1 MNGTSRHPGAQV
13 MAAFIEGRLSPSE
26 VAEMSLHLRD
36 CADCRTVVAE
46 TARFGHEEEEAAAAA
61 PPPPRRRAA
70 WMAVAAAV
78 TVAAV
83 GGPLLLWQ
91 RREGALIAR
100 LIDAAPR
107 HHRLVPARLSG
118 FPWAE
123 LQAPSR
129 GGALP
134 DPGDLKLDGVAG
146 AVLEETTGAADAD
159 ARHARGVAL
168 LLIRRPDDS
177 IEALA
182 VAARA
187 SDDARAWN
195 DLAAAHYALAVR
207 DDRAAQLP
215 QALVAVERALQK
227 DPRRAEALFNRALI
241 LQQMGL
247 HDAARKAW
255 QQYLEVEPGS
265 EWSVEAR
272 RHLGRLRPAARSFE
286 PKLFEQL
293 PPATLAREFA
303 QETRTWGEGPLLA
316 EWGDAVAAGDEARA
330 ERSLARVRALGDALR
345 ANGEHLLADA
355 TAAIDRGDPQ
365 TRTTLAAAHRLFRDA
380 RLEYSRRRAGV
391 AETKFHRA
399 AELFAG
405 GGSPMAAVARYYAA
419 SAAFDQ
425 NRVDEA
431 HAALTRARAG
441 IDAGRHRALAAQIE
455 WQLAVCANAAGD
467 WGASV
472 RHATA
477 SAGAFRALGERTN
490 AAFIDSIGAVALELI
505 GEPDLAWRSRVRT
518 FAELSAAGDV
528 TRLGT
533 ILHSSAFSLA
543 GLGRNA
549 EASAMIQQRIH
560 VAPANDP
567 AALAFASAEAVRF
580 ALREGN
586 ADRARRLLGDARALA
601 AQVADA
607 SIRERVT
614 TQIDLAGTASAPA
627 IPSFDRAIASL
638 AAAKDHAYLPD
649 AYLRRARAH
658 RAAGDTA
665 AAERDYASGLR
676 EVAQQRATLGDGAA
690 RLRFHDVAAQLVA
703 DSIEL
708 QLERGDAAKAF
719 AIADESRS
727 LLDEAPAGSLPNA
740 DRTVAAGVALVEYVV
755 LERELVAFCVT
766 AGGVTAHRLPIGR
779 DALQGRVASFVEN
792 IRRRVP
798 PAQVQAEG
806 EALHGLLLAPVT
818 GRFTDVRELVLVPDR
833 ELHALPFAALRNA
846 RTKQFLVEE
855 YTIRFA
861 PSASFRREAAESLE
875 PALVVADPPT
885 KEWPRLPASREEAV
899 QIAALHGATLLAGE
913 AATRAAFFD
922 GARGSA
928 LIHYSG
934 HANSDAAASYGALL
948 LAANGPDGGVVGSSD
963 IARLRFERQPLVVLA
978 ACGTFRGNTLHV
990 AGMSGLSRA
999 FLGAGARAVV
1009 GTLWEIDD
1017 DVSAPLFLRL
1027 HQRLRDGATPAR
1039 ALRDA
1044 QLDLLRS
1051 PDGRLAHPATWSPV
1065 ALLGTT

>member
-1 MNGTSRHPGAQV
+1 
-13 MAAFIEGRLSPSE
+13 MAAFVEGRLSPAE
-26 VAEMSLHLRD
+26 VADVSWHLRD
-36 CADCRTVVAE
+36 CGDCRTIVAE
-46 TARFGHEEEEAAAAA
+46 TARFGHEEEAVA
-61 PPPPRRRAA
+61 PSTRRRTA
-70 WMAVAAAV
+70 WMAVAAVA
-78 TVAAV
+78 TVAV
-83 GGPLLLWQ
+83 IGGPLLWQ
-91 RREGALIAR
+91 RRAPIAR

-118 FPWAE
+118 FPWAA
-123 LQAPSR
+123 LQAPPR
-129 GGALP
+129 GAALP

-146 AVLEETTGAADAD
+146 AVLEETTDSPDAD

-177 IEALA
+177 IGALRE
-182 VAARA
+182 AARA
-187 SDDARAWN
+187 SDDPRAWN

-215 QALVAVERALQK
+215 EALVAVERALQK
-227 DPRRAEALFNRALI
+227 DPRLAEALFNRALI

-255 QQYLEVEPGS
+255 QQYLEVEPGG

-272 RHLGRLRPAARSFE
+272 RHLGRLRATTRGFSPR
-286 PKLFEQL
+286 LFEQL

-316 EWGDAVAAGDEARA
+316 EWGDAVAAGDAARA
-330 ERSLARVRALGDALR
+330 EVSLARVRRLGEALR
-345 ANGEHLLADA
+345 ANGESLLGDA
-355 TAAIDRGDPQ
+355 IAAIDGSAPAA
-365 TRTTLAAAHRLFRDA
+365 RTTLAAAHRLFRDA
-380 RLEYSRRRAGV
+380 RLDYARRRVGV
-391 AETKFHRA
+391 AEEQFHRA
-399 AELFAG
+399 AELFVR

-431 HAALTRARAG
+431 HGALTRLLAG
-441 IDAGRHRALAAQIE
+441 TDATRHRALAAQIE

-467 WGASV
+467 WGASA

-477 SAGAFRALGERTN
+477 SADLFRALGERTN
-490 AAFIDSIGAVALELI
+490 AAFVDGIGAVALELI
-505 GEPDLAWRSRVRT
+505 GEPDPAWRRRVRT

-528 TRLGT
+528 QRLGT
-533 ILHSSAFSLA
+533 LLQSSAFSLA

-549 EASAMIQQRIH
+549 EASALIQQRID
-560 VAPANDP
+560 VAPASDH

-580 ALREGN
+580 ALRDGN
-586 ADRARRLLGDARALA
+586 AERAGRLLADARAFA
-601 AQVADA
+601 GKVADA
-607 SIRERVT
+607 AIRERVT
-614 TQIDLAGTASAPA
+614 TQIELAETASASA

-638 AAAKDHAYLPD
+638 AAAQEHAFLPD

-658 RAAGDTA
+658 RAGRDTA
-665 AAERDYASGLR
+665 AAESDYASGLR

-690 RLRFHDVAAQLVA
+690 RLRFSDVAAQLVE

-708 QLERGDAAKAF
+708 QLERGEVARAF

-727 LLDEAPAGSLPNA
+727 LLDELPAGSPPSNA
-740 DRTVAAGVALVEYVV
+740 DRTVAAGVAVVEYVL

-766 AGGVTAHRLPIGR
+766 SRGVTVHRAALGR
-779 DALQGRVASFVEN
+779 DVLQTRVASFVEH

-798 PAQVQAEG
+798 PAQVHAEG
-806 EALHGLLLAPVT
+806 EALHELLVAPLAAQL
-818 GRFTDVRELVLVPDR
+818 GDVRELVLVPDR

-846 RTKQFLVEE
+846 RTKKYLVEE

-861 PSASFRREAAESLE
+861 PSASFRREAAPSLE
-875 PALVVADPPT
+875 PALVVADPPA
-885 KEWPRLPASREEAV
+885 KDWPRLPASREEAL
-899 QIAALHGATLLAGE
+899 QIAALHGATVLAGE
-913 AATRAAFFD
+913 AATRAAFFAA
-922 GARGSA
+922 ARGSA

-934 HANSDAAASYGALL
+934 HANSDATASYGALL
-948 LAANGPDGGVVGSSD
+948 LAADGSDGGVVGSSD
-963 IARLRFERQPLVVLA
+963 IARLRLERQPLVVLA
-978 ACGTFRGNTLHV
+978 ACGTFRGNALHV

-999 FLGAGARAVV
+999 FLGAGARAVI

-1027 HQRLRDGATPAR
+1027 HQRLREGATPAG

-1044 QLDLLRS
+1044 QLGLLHS
-1051 PDGRLAHPATWSPV
+1051 PDDRLAHPATWSPV
-1065 ALLGTT
+1065 QLLGTT